1 MSDEIVEQ
9 QDAKPAEEK
18 PADFVRRW
26 LTEWSLADG
35 NEKTWRDQA
44 KRCYEIYE
52 GGQPTKDGAAR
63 SDRSFNI
70 LWSNTETLLP
80 AVYNSAPQ
88 PDVRRRF
95 RDADPIGKAVS
106 QVLERSLSYAI
117 DTEDFYDT
125 LEDAVL
131 DCIVAGRGLVRIKYE
146 PKFAPIMD
154 ANGQP
159 MMQPPPPDAP
169 PDAQPEPMEQKVSEK
184 CVIEH
189 VQWDDFRRGPGK
201 RWRQVPWI
209 GFRHGFLYEQ
219 LVEMFGEE
227 QAKLIPL
234 NYPDGVNNK
243 PETEKRAFGSA
254 EVIEIWDKEKM
265 EVIFIATG
273 WKDAPLLREADPME
287 IDGFWPIPKPLMAI
301 KNGRSLVPKPLYFM
315 YEVKARELE
324 RVSQRING
332 VVRVCKLRGVYDHTM
347 QEVAKL
353 LDADDT
359 DMIAVQNT
367 AKYYRMGGLSK
378 AIWMMP
384 VGEIAAILAA
394 LYQAQNEC
402 KQTIYELTGISDVVR
417 GSTQASE
424 TATAQRLKAQF
435 GGLRLKTLQR
445 EVKRFGRDV
454 MRLIAD
460 VMCSKYDQQTF
471 AEITGLQYPTAQEKQ
486 AAQMQLQQTQAAPQ
500 VDPATGQP
508 MPPPPPNPAAVKAA
522 ESPSWE
528 EIMQVMKSD
537 RQRCYKVDIET
548 DSTIS
553 ETLEMDMS
561 GLQEAL
567 TAIMG
572 FIQGAMPGLQSGM
585 ISIDLIKSVALS
597 IARRARMGSAVEDA
611 IEQIQAPAPPQPD
624 PAAMAAA
631 DDAKAGREETGKAM
645 GEAKQMLGEIMK
657 SLQAPKRLKA
667 QANQMGE
674 IEGELING

>member
-1 MSDEIVEQ
+1 MSEEQVEQ
-9 QDAKPAEEK
+9 IERKPAEEQ

-26 LTEWSLADG
+26 LMEWTLADS
-35 NEKTWRDQA
+35 NEKTWREQA
-44 KRCYEIYE
+44 KHCYQIYE
-52 GGQPTKDGAAR
+52 GGAPTKDGHAR
-63 SDRSFNI
+63 TDRSFNI

-95 RDADPIGKAVS
+95 RDADPLGKAVS
-106 QVLERSLSYAI
+106 MVLERALSYAI

-131 DCIVAGRGLVRIKYE
+131 DCIVTGRGVVRVKYE

-154 ANGQP
+154 AAGEP
-159 MMQPPPPDAP
+159 MMLPSEEGQ
-169 PDAQPEPMEQKVSEK
+169 EPQAAEQKVSEK

-189 VQWDDFRRGPGK
+189 VQWDRFRRGPGK
-201 RWRQVPWI
+201 RWRHVPWI
-209 GFRHGFLYEQ
+209 GFEHDFNREQ

-227 QAKLIPL
+227 LAAKVPL
-234 NYPDGVNNK
+234 NYPEGMDK
-243 PETEKRAFGSA
+243 WKDEEKKAFGTA
-254 EVIEIWDKEKM
+254 QVIEIWDKDTM
-265 EVIFIATG
+265 QVIFISTG
-273 WKDAPLLREADPME
+273 WKDGPLLVEQDPME
-287 IDGFWPIPKPLMAI
+287 IDGFWPIPKPMLAI
-301 KNGRSLVPKPLYFM
+301 KNGRSIVPRPLYHM

-324 RVSQRING
+324 RISQRINAI
-332 VVRVCKLRGVYDHTM
+332 VRVCKVRGVYDSTM
-347 QEVAKL
+347 SEVTKL
-353 LDADDT
+353 LDEADNT
-359 DMIAVQNT
+359 DMIPVQNT
-367 AKYYRMGGLSK
+367 AKYYRMGGLQK

-384 VGEIAAILAA
+384 VGEIANVLAA

-402 KQTIYELTGISDVVR
+402 KQTIYELTGISDVIR
-417 GSTQASE
+417 GATEASE

-460 VMCSKYDQQTF
+460 VMCSKYDWQTF

-486 AAQMQLQQTQAAPQ
+486 AAQMQLQQAQRTPPQ
-500 VDPATGQP
+500 VDPMTGQA
-508 MPPPPPNPAAVKAA
+508 MPPPPPDPAMLKAA

-528 EIMQVMKSD
+528 EISEVMKSD

-548 DSTIS
+548 DSTIA
-553 ETLEMDMS
+553 ETLEMDMA
-561 GLQEAL
+561 GMQEAL
-567 TAIMG
+567 TAIMT
-572 FIQGAMPGLQSGM
+572 FISGAMPGLQSGM

-611 IEQIQAPAPPQPD
+611 IEQIQQPAPPQPD
-624 PAAMAAA
+624 PAMVQAA
-631 DDAKAGREETGKAM
+631 DEAKAGREESGKAV
-645 GEAKQMLGEIMK
+645 GEVKAMIEKMM
-657 SLQAPKRLKA
+657 QAVQQPKRIRA

-674 IEGELING
+674 IDGELVDA